1 MSLHHVFVA
10 METFQSDFV
19 DVTAAWLSR
28 TDLNRPQRLYLSLTP
43 VFVPSPNRRPQQG
56 FSGQTKRRRVR
67 LWVGNKR
74 KENNNSYSPFSLP
87 VRWQRSEVCVCV
99 FCPQAARN
107 VSNTHRW
114 SPAEVAGGRRTECWW
129 ESWKERARGKM
140 LFYLLHIH
148 VPGGGCVNRRLDAHA
163 PDRSSHGADSKEIK
177 HTHTHTHMLLYKCIQ

>member
-28 TDLNRPQRLYLSLTP
+28 TDLNRPQRLYLSLTS
-43 VFVPSPNRRPQQG
+43 VSVPSPNRRPQQG

-87 VRWQRSEVCVCV
+87 VRWQRSEACVCVCV
-99 FCPQAARN
+99 FFVLRLPEMSA
-107 VSNTHRW
+107 THTGGHQPRW
-114 SPAEVAGGRRTECWW
+114 QEGGGQNAD
-129 ESWKERARGKM
+129 ERAG
-140 LFYLLHIH
+140 
-148 VPGGGCVNRRLDAHA
+148 
-163 PDRSSHGADSKEIK
+163 RSEHEAKCFFTYCTYMSPEADV
-177 HTHTHTHMLLYKCIQ
+177 